1 MQFDYPAQMVL
12 RNLPCIL
19 SGEKES
25 EKESDHEHERPTSGD
40 GTIVDMFS
48 VSPIREVGNDLILI
62 PDGEWIE
69 VSAEQRNAY
78 AAVCGALDIGW
89 NGEIRDNKKKR

>member
-1 MQFDYPAQMVL
+1 MVL

-19 SGEKES
+19 AGDKES
-25 EKESDHEHERPTSGD
+25 EGEEEESDHEHDRPASGD

-48 VSPIREVGNDLILI
+48 VGTIREVGNDLILI
-62 PDGEWIE
+62 SDGVWIE

-78 AAVCGALDIGW
+78 AAVCGALDIG
-89 NGEIRDNKKKR
+89 